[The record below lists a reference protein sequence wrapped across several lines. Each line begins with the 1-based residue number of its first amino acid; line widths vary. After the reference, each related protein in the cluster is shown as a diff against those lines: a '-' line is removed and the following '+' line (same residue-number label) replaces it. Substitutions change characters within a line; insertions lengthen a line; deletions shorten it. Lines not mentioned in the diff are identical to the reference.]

1 MVSPVWSVKDDTN
14 LEVFVG
20 FLVGSSRILTLATL
34 ILEDPLILGR
44 QKFHG
49 IEATT
54 GRVSENQF
62 ASEWFGA
69 AFFLKRTSKWHVF
82 FDCFTCFPNISKVL
96 EVNFQ
101 CFKKI
106 VTELQTTQRLK
117 CAKNDSTLP
126 EANIAPENGGF
137 Q

>member
-20 FLVGSSRILTLATL
+20 FLMGSSRILTLATL

-69 AFFLKRTSKWHVF
+69 AFFPQK
-82 FDCFTCFPNISKVL
+82 NIQMACIL
-96 EVNFQ
+96 
-101 CFKKI
+101 
-106 VTELQTTQRLK
+106 
-117 CAKNDSTLP
+117 
-126 EANIAPENGGF
+126 
-137 Q
+137 